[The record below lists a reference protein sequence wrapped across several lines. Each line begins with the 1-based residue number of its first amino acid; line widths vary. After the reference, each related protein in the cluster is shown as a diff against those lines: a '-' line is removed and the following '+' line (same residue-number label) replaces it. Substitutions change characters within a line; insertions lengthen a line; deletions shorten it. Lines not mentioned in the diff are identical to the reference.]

1 MYNIQ
6 QWRSDFMLSKL
17 KKYNINNK
25 NIELFILNGELVS
38 SYGYF
43 EKEIKIKNEI
53 IKKYS

>member
-1 MYNIQ
+1 
-6 QWRSDFMLSKL
+6 MLSKL